1 MLDMHE
7 MIQKLEHWAGN
18 LNAFLM
24 KKLKVLSST
33 IRKTL
38 CGEYFRIK

>member
-1 MLDMHE
+1 

-18 LNAFLM
+18 PNAFLM
-24 KKLKVLSST
+24 KKLKVLFSIT
-33 IRKTL
+33 RKTL